1 LVSRLALCIFALIGC
16 FSTPALAEKRVAL
29 VIGNS
34 AYRNVTPLDNPR
46 ADAKLMAETLRGL
59 GFTLVGGN
67 AHLDLDKAQ
76 FDSAVQ
82 AFGTELQ
89 GADVAL
95 FYYAGHG
102 VEIRHANYL
111 VPIGANPVREA
122 DVDFQMVDA
131 NLVLRQME
139 GSGTRLNL
147 VILDACRN
155 NPFGGR
161 GLRATASGLAQMQAP
176 EGTLISFATQP
187 GSVAIDGV
195 DGNSPY
201 TRALAAIIRRPGLD
215 IFQTFNQVGL
225 AVMQATGN
233 AQQPW
238 LSTSP
243 IKGDFYFSV
252 APTLSTEN
260 ADSSRLPD
268 AAAQAW
274 AATKDTTSQAVLED
288 FIRQFGSSVYGS
300 MARARLDEL
309 RRVAAIAPTNAPVT
323 RKTNEGDNDKA
334 LTYLAIS
341 FETGNGVTKDEA
353 KAAQLYRKASDLGND
368 QAMLNL
374 GAMYVQGRGVRRDY
388 AEAIALFHQA
398 ADQGNA
404 QAMTNLGV
412 MYGDGQGVA
421 KSDAESLDWLQKAA
435 RLRNSNAL
443 TYLALRY
450 DDGNGVARDQA
461 KAAELYREASN
472 LGNRQAML
480 NLGKLYYEGKG
491 VTRDYVEALR
501 LFRQAADLG
510 DPQAMINIGV
520 MYQHGQAVRKDGA
533 EAARWFSKAAQHKE
547 WRGTQQSQPLQ

>member
-1 LVSRLALCIFALIGC
+1 MRLRRDLVSRLALCIFALIGC
-16 FSTPALAEKRVAL
+16 LSVPAFAEKRVAL
-29 VIGNS
+29 VIGNA

-76 FDSAVQ
+76 FDDAVQ

-187 GSVAIDGV
+187 GSVAVDGV

-243 IKGDFYFSV
+243 IKGDFYFFA
-252 APTLSTEN
+252 APTLSPEN

-309 RRVAAIAPTNAPVT
+309 RRVVAIAPTNAPLS

-374 GAMYVQGRGVRRDY
+374 GAMYVRGRGVTRDY
-388 AEAIALFHQA
+388 AEAMALFRRA
-398 ADQGNA
+398 ADLGNA
-404 QAMTNLGV
+404 QAMTNIGV

-421 KSDAESLDWLQKAA
+421 KSDTESLDWLQKAA
-435 RLRNSNAL
+435 RLGNSNAL

-450 DDGNGVARDQA
+450 DDGKGVAQDQA
-461 KAAELYREASN
+461 KAAQLYREASN

-480 NLGKLYYEGKG
+480 NLGKLFYEGKG
-491 VTRDYVEALR
+491 VARDYVEALH

-547 WRGTQQSQPLQ
+547 

>member
-1 LVSRLALCIFALIGC
+1 VRFRGDLFPRLVLCIVALTGC
-16 FSTPALAEKRVAL
+16 FSAPASAEKRVAL

-34 AYRNVTPLDNPR
+34 AYTNVTPLDNPR
-46 ADAKLMAETLRGL
+46 ADAKLMADTLRGL

-187 GSVAIDGV
+187 GSVAVDGV

-201 TRALAAIIRRPGLD
+201 TRALAATIRRPGLD

-252 APTLSTEN
+252 APTISTEN

-288 FIRQFGSSVYGS
+288 FIRQFGSTVYGS
-300 MARARLDEL
+300 LARARLDEL
-309 RRVAAIAPTNAPVT
+309 RRVAAIAPTNAPPMS

-341 FETGNGVTKDEA
+341 YETGNGVTKDEA

-388 AEAIALFHQA
+388 AQAIALFRQA

-421 KSDAESLDWLQKAA
+421 KSDAESLNWLEKAA
-435 RLRNSNAL
+435 RLRNSNGL

-450 DDGNGVARDQA
+450 DDGNGVAQDQA
-461 KAAELYREASN
+461 KAAQLYREASN

-491 VTRDYVEALR
+491 VARDYAEALR

-533 EAARWFSKAAQHKE
+533 EAARWFSRAAQHKE
-547 WRGTQQSQPLQ
+547 